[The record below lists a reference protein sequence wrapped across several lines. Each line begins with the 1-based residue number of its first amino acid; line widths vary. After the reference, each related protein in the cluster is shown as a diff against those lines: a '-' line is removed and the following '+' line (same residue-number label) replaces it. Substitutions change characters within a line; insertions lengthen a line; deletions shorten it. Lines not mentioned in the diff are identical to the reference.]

1 MCDPYMTKRTRENAL
16 SPKCIESQMRRV
28 TNGRPRAITATFSV
42 RSTAHR
48 ADEAVLSTESNVIHQ
63 WQASSVHSGP
73 FVSGLLHTAL
83 VKQCVRCT
91 GVAATYD

>member
-28 TNGRPRAITATFSV
+28 TNGRPRAITATF
-42 RSTAHR
+42 R

-63 WQASSVHSGP
+63 WQASMRSSGP
-73 FVSGLLHTAL
+73 SLSEPLHTAL

-91 GVAATYD
+91 DVAATYD